1 MRNMSDCEAA
11 VRMIYR
17 RVEADRTAE
26 RLHKMQ
32 ISNRTECPEGACE
45 LLSRSVEC
53 GAVSLFLFTLHQH
66 KSLLQFFLFEDI

>member
-32 ISNRTECPEGACE
+32 ISNRTECPEGACK

-53 GAVSLFLFTLHQH
+53 GAVSLYFIYTSSTPIFAPV
-66 KSLLQFFLFEDI
+66 LLV